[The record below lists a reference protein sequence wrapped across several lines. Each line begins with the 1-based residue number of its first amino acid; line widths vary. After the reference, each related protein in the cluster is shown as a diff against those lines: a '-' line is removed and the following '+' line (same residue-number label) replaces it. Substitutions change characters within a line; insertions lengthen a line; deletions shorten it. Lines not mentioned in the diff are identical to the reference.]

1 MRKDQLWSRRAQAGF
16 KGYSALYPAAIEP
29 RRQGPVAP
37 ARGQLPTEALV
48 SAPMRSG
55 RAKAKADAAARQRL
69 VLTVLFTALVLPALT
84 ALATGS
90 TAAWWVVLA
99 VLPFVCAYLAVLFR
113 ARRLQAEKEFNTA
126 FLGGARLSAA
136 GLEDIFSARPELR
149 GSHLRDQ
156 RQQVAASR

>member
-1 MRKDQLWSRRAQAGF
+1 MRKDQIWSRRAQAGF
-16 KGYSALYPAAIEP
+16 KGYAALYPQAAEP
-29 RRQGPVAP
+29 RRKPTVLSVRSQLPEPLVPAP
-37 ARGQLPTEALV
+37 A
-48 SAPMRSG
+48 RSG
-55 RAKAKADAAARQRL
+55 RAKARADAAARQRL
-69 VLTVLFTALVLPALT
+69 VLTVLFSALFLPALV

-90 TAAWWVVLA
+90 STAWWVVLA

-136 GLEDIFSARPELR
+136 GLEDIFSARQELR